1 MFIIVNTVVIIK
13 LFKKTTGNLS
23 YIYLLKYNVS
33 LLVHGCKNQSISN
46 NVNIRVHV
54 NLCKKVVYIT
64 IRYTHNM
71 NKIRRCINGNSSPEN
86 RSFRTLSK

>member
-1 MFIIVNTVVIIK
+1 MLIIVNKDVIIK
-13 LFKKTTGNLS
+13 LFKKTTDNLS

-33 LLVHGCKNQSISN
+33 LLVHGCKNQNISN

-71 NKIRRCINGNSSPEN
+71 NKIRRCINGNSSPVN